1 MTMMGTVCLGLMW
14 LRMVRASSAAVVEG
28 GEDAAFH
35 EHKLITARFFAER
48 ILPDTASLR
57 QKIEAGADSIMALPA
72 DAF

>member
-1 MTMMGTVCLGLMW
+1 L
-14 LRMVRASSAAVVEG
+14 EG

-48 ILPDTASLR
+48 IMPDTASLR
-57 QKIEAGADSIMALPA
+57 RKIEAGAESIMALPA